1 MNIRMRKLV
10 GTVLLMVMITIY
22 ALIAMLVAVALE
34 VNTTSKYVELA
45 YYAIAGLLWV
55 VPAAVIIKW
64 MSREDAA

>member
-1 MNIRMRKLV
+1 MNMRMRKLV
-10 GTVLLMVMITIY
+10 GTVLLMVMITVY
-22 ALIAMLVAVALE
+22 ALIAMVVAVALE
-34 VNTTSKYVELA
+34 VNTTSNFVELA